1 MGKLFEQIKLESPE
15 IAKILSS
22 SKSLEESRKRLY
34 KYFKD
39 LEWEYRNGLKIS
51 HKLEY
56 SAALEAIKVFINYI
70 SPWNEKICGFST
82 LEYLWKLA
90 RENKEDNINVS
101 IDYVEEIKHLLR
113 AIEGKAEMA
122 KGWLGPILEKENIKV
137 VDFNKVKGENAGKLR
152 SDYLDQIYNKVKKY
166 IDRYPSGLDAKL
178 VAKRKENAKKILDYF
193 GAKTED
199 WDNYKWHLD
208 HIFKDEEGLRN
219 LKKLVPLTKNDIESI
234 KISIENNIPFG
245 ITPYYLSLFDF
256 SRDDRKYDFQV
267 RAQVLP
273 PSSYVNLMKK
283 HCKDRKYYFDFMG
296 ESDTSPKKLITRRYP
311 MIAILKPV
319 DTCPQICVYCQRNW
333 EITGPMMPEALC
345 SKDDLDEAL
354 EWFRKHPAII
364 DILITGGDPFILS
377 RDLIKYIMDKL
388 SSMSHIV
395 NVRWASRM
403 PVTLP
408 MRITDELVNLLGS
421 YIEPGKRN
429 ISIAT
434 HIESVSEITPELASA
449 VMKFRKQ
456 GMHVNNQM
464 VLAPYISRRF
474 QNVSARIEMRK
485 VGVHPYYTFYPKG
498 KKEHVDYLIPL
509 ARLLQETKEEARLLP
524 GLFRG
529 DEPVFNV
536 PRLGKAH
543 VRAWQDRE
551 LIGLN
556 NEGQRIYL
564 WHPWEKGIS
573 LVEPFFYKDISI
585 YSYLKKIQSMGENLE
600 EYETI
605 WYYY

>member
-1 MGKLFEQIKLESPE
+1 MNNYFEEIKLESPK
-15 IAKILSS
+15 IANILSK
-22 SKSLEESRKRLY
+22 SKSLEEARKELF
-34 KYFKD
+34 KYLKD
-39 LEWEYRNGLKIS
+39 VEWEYRKGIKTS
-51 HKLEY
+51 YKLEY
-56 SAALEAIKVFINYI
+56 SATLESIKVLTNYI

-82 LEYLWKLA
+82 LEFLWKLSKDDKLEA
-90 RENKEDNINVS
+90 VSVS

-113 AIEGKAEMA
+113 SIEGKSEIA

-137 VDFNKVKGENAGKLR
+137 VDFNKAKGKNAGKLR
-152 SDYLDQIYNKVKKY
+152 SDYLDQLYNKVKKY
-166 IDRYPSGLDAKL
+166 IERYPSGLDEKL
-178 VAKRKENAKKILDYF
+178 IKERKQNVKKILDYF
-193 GAKTED
+193 NAKSED
-199 WDNYKWHLD
+199 WNDYKWHLN
-208 HIFKDEEGLRN
+208 HIFKDEEGLIN
-219 LKKLVPLTKNDIESI
+219 LKKLVPLTKNDIDSI
-234 KISIENNIPFG
+234 KIAIDNKIPFG

-283 HCKDRKYYFDFMG
+283 HRKDRKYYFDFMG
-296 ESDTSPKKLITRRYP
+296 ESDTSPNKLITRRYA

-345 SKDDLDEAL
+345 SRDDLDGAL
-354 EWFRKHPAII
+354 EWFRKHPSII
-364 DILITGGDPFILS
+364 DVLLTGGDPLIL
-377 RDLIKYIMDKL
+377 DKELIKYIMDNL
-388 SSMSHIV
+388 CSMKHIV
-395 NVRWASRM
+395 NVRWASRV

-408 MRITDELVNLLGS
+408 MRITDELVNLLSS
-421 YIEPGKRN
+421 YVEPGKRN
-429 ISIAT
+429 VSIAT
-434 HIESVSEITPELASA
+434 HIESISEITPELASA
-449 VMKFRKQ
+449 VMKFRKK

-509 ARLLQETKEEARLLP
+509 ARLLQERKEEARLLP

-536 PRLGKAH
+536 PDK
-543 VRAWQDRE
+543 
-551 LIGLN
+551 
-556 NEGQRIYL
+556 EGQRIYL

-573 LVEPFFYKDISI
+573 PVEPFFYKDISI
-585 YSYLKKIQSMGENLE
+585 YSYLKKLKKMGENLE
-600 EYETI
+600 EYKTI